1 MIGAIDIY
9 KGAFDVIQ
17 ESREWAYD
25 AEPKE
30 YANFVDGVVTL
41 AQELLDHITITQQS
55 EELPNGVYKSNYS
68 TNRHF
73 E

>member
-1 MIGAIDIY
+1 MIRAIDIY

-25 AEPKE
+25 VEPKE

-41 AQELLDHITITQQS
+41 AQELLDRITITQQ
-55 EELPNGVYKSNYS
+55 EQDKMPYGV
-68 TNRHF
+68 
-73 E
+73 

>member
-1 MIGAIDIY
+1 MIRAIDIY

-25 AEPKE
+25 AELKE

-41 AQELLDHITITQQS
+41 AQELLDRIAITQQ
-55 EELPNGVYKSNYS
+55 EQDKMPYG
-68 TNRHF
+68 TNN
-73 E
+73 

>member
-1 MIGAIDIY
+1 MWQKAEKGRKMIRAIDIY

-25 AEPKE
+25 VEPKE

-41 AQELLDHITITQQS
+41 AQELLDKITITQQ
-55 EELPNGVYKSNYS
+55 EQDKMPYGV
-68 TNRHF
+68 
-73 E
+73 